1 MEENRRMIL
10 EDEKSAKHLNMLF
23 SFFREKEQICFYGA
37 KTHFSSTEICLIG
50 EVLSARYQGRRL
62 ISTRLADILG
72 ITRSAVSQIVN
83 KLEAEGVVQRI
94 PDDVDRK
101 IAYIEVTEKAVD
113 KYGDDL
119 QLCANFIDDI
129 VQKYGE
135 VKFEKMCTLFD
146 EFFKLLQSEKAKLAK
161 K

>member
-1 MEENRRMIL
+1 MEEKRRMIL

-83 KLEAEGVVQRI
+83 KLEEEGVVKRI

-101 IAYIEVTEKAVD
+101 IAYIEVTDKAME
-113 KYGDDL
+113 KYGADL
-119 QLCANFIDDI
+119 QVCAKFIDDI

-135 VKFEKMCTLFD
+135 AKFEKMCALFSD
-146 EFFKLLQSEKAKLAK
+146 FFKLLQEEKLNLK
-161 K
+161 KK